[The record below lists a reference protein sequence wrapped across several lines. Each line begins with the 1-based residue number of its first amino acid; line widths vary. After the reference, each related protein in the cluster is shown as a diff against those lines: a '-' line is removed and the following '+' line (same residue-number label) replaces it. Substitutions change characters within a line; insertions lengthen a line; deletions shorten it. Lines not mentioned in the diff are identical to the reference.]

1 MSMPDKASMPK
12 NHVGAQRLPV
22 VEKRKRA
29 LGIFLLLQ
37 IYFTSNIL
45 SFGFWKSGPV
55 FFGYQIVFYG
65 TWLVGLVLLLF
76 LFLRTS
82 SRFGLVRFDPVIFL
96 IFSLPFC
103 FGLWL
108 QTLDVLPDKFWW
120 HAIWIIPLLFVY
132 YRFGVLYTGII
143 SFVMISLCIL
153 SFMGHSDILAE
164 SEHFKERQPSETD
177 IISLDRKTSIH
188 VIIFDA
194 LAHSAFTNTFLGV
207 SNPAADYLSMSDDTI
222 YAGHMG
228 FAEYVPT
235 RNFLGAL
242 FELEKGRGHY
252 TAFSGHSRSFLTDL
266 LRENGYYI
274 QTGFADGYLG
284 ASQGEYVDRYIF
296 DAAHLRASLL
306 CADQVSL
313 LGFCS
318 EFSDNTIYR
327 HWFFQQFRQ
336 RSRPSWVKRVIN
348 LIDQAE
354 RSQPGPVFSVF
365 HVNRPGHTRNT
376 YQTDDPKMVA
386 EFKEQYTTRTER
398 VKKYLED
405 INQLRQRF
413 PDSIF
418 IISGDHGPF
427 LSRTEDED
435 RRFKV
440 LDRHSVALAMLNAAD
455 LCPWSKNWLEQQRY
469 LTASRMLAA
478 SLACDGESR
487 KLTEHFEDNEE
498 FIRFGESLTGWK

>member
-1 MSMPDKASMPK
+1 MRK
-12 NHVGAQRLPV
+12 NRVGAQRLPIA
-22 VEKRKRA
+22 EKHKRA

-45 SFGFWKSGPV
+45 SFGFWKSSPI
-55 FFGYQIVFYG
+55 FFGYQTVFYG

-76 LFLRTS
+76 LFLRIS
-82 SRFGLVRFDPVIFL
+82 SRFGLVRFDPVILL

-108 QTLDVLPDKFWW
+108 QTLDVLPDRFWW
-120 HAIWIIPLLFVY
+120 NAIWIIPLLFVY
-132 YRFGVLYTGII
+132 YRFGVLYTGLI

-164 SEHFKERQPSETD
+164 SEHFKERQPSETG

-207 SNPAADYLSMSDDTI
+207 RNPAADYLSVSDDTI

-266 LRENGYYI
+266 LRKNGYYI
-274 QTGFADGYLG
+274 QTGFSDGYLG

-296 DAAHLRASLL
+296 DAVHLRASLV
-306 CADQVSL
+306 CVDQVSL

-318 EFSDNTIYR
+318 ELSHTIYR
-327 HWFFQQFRQ
+327 DWFRRQ
-336 RSRPSWVKRVIN
+336 
-348 LIDQAE
+348 L
-354 RSQPGPVFSVF
+354 
-365 HVNRPGHTRNT
+365 
-376 YQTDDPKMVA
+376 
-386 EFKEQYTTRTER
+386 
-398 VKKYLED
+398 
-405 INQLRQRF
+405 
-413 PDSIF
+413 
-418 IISGDHGPF
+418 
-427 LSRTEDED
+427 
-435 RRFKV
+435 
-440 LDRHSVALAMLNAAD
+440 
-455 LCPWSKNWLEQQRY
+455 
-469 LTASRMLAA
+469 
-478 SLACDGESR
+478 
-487 KLTEHFEDNEE
+487 
-498 FIRFGESLTGWK
+498 

>member
-1 MSMPDKASMPK
+1 MSMPDKASMRK
-12 NHVGAQRLPV
+12 NRVGAQRLPV

-45 SFGFWKSGPV
+45 SFGFWKSSPI
-55 FFGYQIVFYG
+55 FFGYQTVFYG

-76 LFLRTS
+76 LFLRIS
-82 SRFGLVRFDPVIFL
+82 SRFGLVRFDPVILL

-108 QTLDVLPDKFWW
+108 QTLDVLPDKLWW
-120 HAIWIIPLLFVY
+120 NAIWIIPLLFVY

-207 SNPAADYLSMSDDTI
+207 RNPAADYLSMSDDTI

-266 LRENGYYI
+266 LRKNGYYI
-274 QTGFADGYLG
+274 QTGFSDGYLG

-327 HWFFQQFRQ
+327 HWFFQA
-336 RSRPSWVKRVIN
+336 I
-348 LIDQAE
+348 
-354 RSQPGPVFSVF
+354 
-365 HVNRPGHTRNT
+365 
-376 YQTDDPKMVA
+376 
-386 EFKEQYTTRTER
+386 
-398 VKKYLED
+398 
-405 INQLRQRF
+405 
-413 PDSIF
+413 
-418 IISGDHGPF
+418 
-427 LSRTEDED
+427 
-435 RRFKV
+435 
-440 LDRHSVALAMLNAAD
+440 
-455 LCPWSKNWLEQQRY
+455 
-469 LTASRMLAA
+469 
-478 SLACDGESR
+478 
-487 KLTEHFEDNEE
+487 
-498 FIRFGESLTGWK
+498 